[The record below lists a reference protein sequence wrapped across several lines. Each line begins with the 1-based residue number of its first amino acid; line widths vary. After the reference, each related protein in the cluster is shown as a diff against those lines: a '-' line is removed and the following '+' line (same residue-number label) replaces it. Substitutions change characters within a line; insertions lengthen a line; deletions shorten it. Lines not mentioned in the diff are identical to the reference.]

1 MRSRLVSLQEASEM
15 VEDGGCV
22 AVGGLTIHRKPMSLV
37 RELIRMGRRRL
48 SLLVF
53 GGGPDVDM
61 LVGSGV
67 VESVEA
73 AYVGFEILGLAPS
86 FRRAAES
93 GRLRFREHSEYSMMA
108 GLLATA
114 FKAEFI
120 PSRILQGTDV
130 VRNLG
135 YKTFKSPLTGES
147 LIAYPRLEP
156 DVAIIHAQA
165 CDEYGN
171 TRIEGVTAID
181 LLLAKA
187 SRKVIVTAEKLVP
200 VGEMMRNLSGTN
212 LPSTFVDYVVES
224 QFGAHPTSCYPYYTY
239 DLWHMISYIE
249 SCRDGRL
256 EDYLQTYV
264 RGVDSH
270 ESYLRQVGED
280 RLSRLKVK
288 DW

>member
-1 MRSRLVSLQEASEM
+1 MRSRLVSLQEASEI
-15 VEDGGCV
+15 VEDGGYV

-48 SLLVF
+48 RLLVF
-53 GGGPDVDM
+53 AGGPDVDM
-61 LVGSGV
+61 LVGSGA

-86 FRRAAES
+86 FREAVES

-108 GLLATA
+108 GLLATT

-120 PSRILQGTDV
+120 PSRVLLGTDV
-130 VRNLG
+130 ARGLG
-135 YKTFKSPLTGES
+135 CKTFKSPLTGES

-187 SRKVIVTAEKLVP
+187 SRKVIVAAEKLIP
-200 VGEMMRNLSGTN
+200 VEEVMGNPAGTN

-224 QFGAHPTSCYPYYTY
+224 PFGAHPTSCYPYYTY

-249 SCRDGRL
+249 SCRDGSL
-256 EDYLQTYV
+256 GDYLQKYV
-264 RGVDSH
+264 RGVDSP
-270 ESYLRQVGED
+270 ESYLHQVGED
-280 RLSRLKVK
+280 HLKRLRVEGA
-288 DW
+288 